1 MDVSGTA
8 SVVAREDG
16 LELSDAILVGLL
28 QATKERLVQVARV
41 VGVAIAARLD
51 TRVDTLIIPC

>member
-8 SVVAREDG
+8 SVVTREDG
-16 LELSDAILVGLL
+16 LELSNAILVGLL

-41 VGVAIAARLD
+41 VGVAVAARLD